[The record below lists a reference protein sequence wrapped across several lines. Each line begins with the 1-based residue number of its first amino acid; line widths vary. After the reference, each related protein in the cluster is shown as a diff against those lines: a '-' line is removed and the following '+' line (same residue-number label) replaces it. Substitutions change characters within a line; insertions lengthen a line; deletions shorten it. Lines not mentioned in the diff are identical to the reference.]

1 MRYAI
6 YSRDWWGCSTS
17 KGQVRARLYL
27 ACIEYGS
34 VCLVKPRSIAFFE
47 AILVSARYVDR
58 TVAVGVG
65 SYDGEVGQGRREV
78 AGKFHADRR

>member
-1 MRYAI
+1 MRE
-6 YSRDWWGCSTS
+6 
-17 KGQVRARLYL
+17 RLYL

-78 AGKFHADRR
+78 AGKFHADRRYEMQPLAGIAHMQLRFS